1 MTMFWIGIF
10 AAFILLL
17 VWFFIVR
24 PLLLEQ
30 PKLASAFA
38 AEASFVDKARA
49 KITGWRTKIVA
60 RLIAI
65 AATAV
70 GFYDQVV
77 PLAMGQDW
85 TPLTAKIP
93 SWTLPIG
100 MLAVSFLIVKLK
112 DMTQRAPQL
121 ITVKDDTGQT
131 TVVNVVRPDGIMA
144 VDPTKV

>member
-1 MTMFWIGIF
+1 MFWIGITVAF
-10 AAFILLL
+10 ALLL

-24 PLLLEQ
+24 PLLAEQ
-30 PKLASAFA
+30 PKLAAAFA
-38 AEASFVDKARA
+38 AEASFADKARA

-65 AATAV
+65 AATVV
-70 GFYDQVV
+70 GLYDQVV

-112 DMTQRAPQL
+112 DMTKRAPQV
-121 ITVKDDTGQT
+121 ITVKDDAGEA
-131 TVVNVVRPDGIMA
+131 TVVNVVRPDGVMA
-144 VDPTKV
+144 VDPAKV

>member
-1 MTMFWIGIF
+1 MFWIGIF
-10 AAFILLL
+10 VALALLL

-24 PLLLEQ
+24 PLLAEQ
-30 PKLASAFA
+30 PKLAAAFA
-38 AEASFVDKARA
+38 AEASFIDKTRA

-65 AATAV
+65 AATVV
-70 GFYDQVV
+70 GLYDQVV

-85 TPLTAKIP
+85 TPITAKIP

-121 ITVKDDTGQT
+121 VTAKDDAGQT
-131 TVVNVVRPDGIMA
+131 TVVNVVRPDGVMA
-144 VDPTKV
+144 VDPAKV

>member
-1 MTMFWIGIF
+1 MFWIGIF
-10 AAFILLL
+10 VAIALFL

-24 PLLLEQ
+24 PLLAEQ

-60 RLIAI
+60 RLLAI
-65 AATAV
+65 AAFVV
-70 GFYDQVV
+70 GLYDQVL

-85 TPLTAKIP
+85 SPLTAKLP
-93 SWTLPIG
+93 SWSLPVG
-100 MLAVSFLIVKLK
+100 MLAASYLIIKLK

-121 ITVKDDTGQT
+121 VTSKDDAGQT
-131 TVVNVVRPDGIMA
+131 TVVNVVRPDGVMA
-144 VDPTKV
+144 VDPAKV